1 MKVGII
7 GVGTAGR
14 ARARAV
20 QSVSGLSLVGVHR
33 GRFASDTSA
42 PEVACPEAL
51 ARQVDVLVVSAP
63 DDTHETYV
71 RLGLVHGCHVLCEF
85 PVAQTYDGW
94 LELQALAKHH
104 RRALGVGHIEWLSPT
119 QVALERWASER
130 SIRHLTLNA
139 NRSCTADSVRD
150 ILLAHVARLHRAWSV
165 AGPLEAHRVRVHDDR
180 VTVEARGR
188 EGCHVLMHLACT
200 EQQGRSSVVRVEY
213 ERGEFSELRKN
224 LLYRDG
230 VCLKVPSQGGLFRAD
245 LSRFVSRLV
254 ADEASFR
261 PPRRVSAIYRFIE
274 TLMTQVSR
282 E

>member
-20 QSVSGLSLVGVHR
+20 QSVSGLRLVGVHR
-33 GRFASDTSA
+33 GRFASETSA

-51 ARQVDVLVVSAP
+51 AQQVDVLVVSAP
-63 DDTHETYV
+63 DNTHETYV

-85 PVAQTYDGW
+85 PVARSYEGW

-130 SIRHLTLNA
+130 SIRHLTLTA
-139 NRSCTADSVRD
+139 NRSRTADSVRD

-165 AGPLEAHRVRVHDDR
+165 AGPLEVHHVRVHDDR

-188 EGCHVLMHLACT
+188 EGCHVLMHLACADQ
-200 EQQGRSSVVRVEY
+200 EDRSSLMRVEC
-213 ERGEFSELRKN
+213 ERGESLELTKN
-224 LLYRDG
+224 RLYLDNVLLR
-230 VCLKVPSQGGLFRAD
+230 VPSQGGLFHAD

-261 PPRRVSAIYRFIE
+261 PHRRVSAIYRFIE
-274 TLMTQVSR
+274 ALMTQVSR